1 MVTFLFQFSIKIL
14 GVLLEKH
21 QKIPWTALHYL
32 TGQVTYGG
40 HVTDNWDRRCLL
52 CILDNFYNP
61 SVLQEDFVYTADE
74 V

>member
-1 MVTFLFQFSIKIL
+1 MC
-14 GVLLEKH
+14 
-21 QKIPWTALHYL
+21 YL
-32 TGQVTYGG
+32 TGEVTYGG

-52 CILDNFYNP
+52 SILDNFYNP